1 MNYVFNYA
9 KATKLTTEDKY
20 PYTAKKGTCKT
31 VSGSYKVTGYVDVTP
46 KSPSA
51 MLTAVAK
58 QPVTIALSAGSS
70 VFQLYRSGI
79 LNSSACGT
87 TLNHAVI
94 IVGYGISGSTPYWLV
109 RNSWGSSWGESGY
122 IRIYRSSTTGVGICG
137 LLSKPS
143 YPTV

>member
-9 KATKLTTEDKY
+9 KTKKIATESAY

-31 VSGSYKVTGYVDVTP
+31 VTGSYGVTSYVDVTP
-46 KSPSA
+46 KSPTA
-51 MLTAVAK
+51 MMAAVAK
-58 QPVTIALSAGSS
+58 NPVSIALSAGTS
-70 VFQLYRSGI
+70 VFQLYKSGV

-94 IVGYGISGSTPYWLV
+94 IVGYGTEGSTPYWLV
-109 RNSWGSSWGESGY
+109 RNSWGSSWGQSGY
-122 IRIYRSSTTGVGICG
+122 IKIYRSSSTGVGICG

-143 YPTV
+143 YPVV